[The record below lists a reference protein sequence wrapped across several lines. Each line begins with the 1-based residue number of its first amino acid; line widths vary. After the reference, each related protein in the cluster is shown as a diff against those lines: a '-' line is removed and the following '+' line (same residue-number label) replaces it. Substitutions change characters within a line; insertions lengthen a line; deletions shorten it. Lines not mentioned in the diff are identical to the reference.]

1 MAVSKNLW
9 YNLKITLNAN
19 YKLNIRFSSYFLE
32 PQKSIMSKE
41 NFNRFQERSTAP
53 IRKARRKKL
62 LPLQFEQRSMSTQ
75 TKDIDIT
82 QFLFGAKVHKVCIW
96 IFKIITGREQLIW
109 TQLIW

>member
-1 MAVSKNLW
+1 MTVSINLW
-9 YNLKITLNAN
+9 YNFKITLNAN
-19 YKLNIRFSSYFLE
+19 NKLNDEFSCYFLE
-32 PQKSIMSKE
+32 PQKFIKSKE
-41 NFNRFQERSTAP
+41 NSNRFQERSNAP

-75 TKDIDIT
+75 TEDIDIT